1 MEFLSPKTRSDLAG
15 FEGRLREYLIST
27 NGFFTKVGAYLAG
40 AGGKRV
46 RPLLVLLSGGILGAD
61 KGALL
66 DAAAACE
73 MIHMAT
79 LVHDD
84 VMDES
89 DVRRG
94 KFTVNRLW
102 GNRTAVLAGDYLFA
116 KALEVISRLANPRVN
131 GILMGMAR
139 EVCDGEIQQMTD
151 AFNADVT
158 EESYMDRIRKKTAS
172 FLAASCAVGAVLG
185 GAGERAENALSA
197 YGLDL
202 GLAFQVVDD
211 MLDFEGTEA
220 RIGKPVGHDIQQG
233 IVTLPVIFALNAAG
247 AAEAS
252 RIRAM
257 IARAKEKGGLSQEE
271 VAEVRDLII
280 RTGALGRARDTAQHL
295 ADRAKSHLRGFP
307 PLAER
312 QDLEAFA
319 DYVVRRDR

>member
-1 MEFLSPKTRSDLAG
+1 MEFLTPKTRTGLAE
-15 FEGRLREYLIST
+15 FEERLRQHLVSP
-27 NGFFTKVGAYLAG
+27 NDFLTKIGAHLAS

-46 RPLLVLLSGGILGAD
+46 RPLLVLLSGGIVGAD
-61 KGALL
+61 TGALF

-94 KFTVNRLW
+94 RSTVNRVW

-116 KALEVISRLANPRVN
+116 RALEIISRLGNPRINV
-131 GILMGMAR
+131 ILMDMAR
-139 EVCDGEIQQMTD
+139 EICDGEIQQVVD
-151 AFNADVT
+151 AFNPDVT
-158 EESYMDRIRKKTAS
+158 EESYMDRIRKKTAA
-172 FLAASCAVGAVLG
+172 FLAASCAVGAVVG
-185 GAGERAENALSA
+185 GASEDAEKALSA
-197 YGLDL
+197 YGLNV

-211 MLDFEGTEA
+211 MLDFEGTEE

-233 IVTLPVIFALNAAG
+233 IVTLPVILALR
-247 AAEAS
+247 AAEAAEAL

-257 IARAKEKGGLSQEE
+257 IAQGKEKGGLSPEG
-271 VAEVRDLII
+271 VAEVRDLVL
-280 RTGALGRARDTAQHL
+280 RTGALDRARDTAQRL
-295 ADRAKSHLRGFP
+295 VERAKRYLEGFP
-307 PLAER
+307 PVAQR
-312 QDLEAFA
+312 RDLEALA